1 MYQTPQFQPWYW
13 FNVQKDFEEKYEK
26 VCMVVSELSEVI
38 KHLEKKIIEM
48 EHCQEEPRK
57 TKFRRKCKFF
67 NSGFCKR
74 REDCRFEHPES
85 LCETFQGNVKCP
97 SFRTCPHRH
106 PKVCRDWKVG
116 KCFRGEICLYLHQQ
130 TQKEEIAVNEMANA
144 DADEM
149 FVNEITVNDIDVEEF
164 VADEPVNDEMREK
177 EKKLVTLEINGQK
190 IVVSDLFEVDKE
202 TFELLSLDDIS
213 KFYLDD
219 FQETYRAEYS
229 QVDDRI
235 DHIDDKLFKEN
246 TKEVFT
252 DDNEVNSQ
260 YKSKI
265 LKPVS

>member
-1 MYQTPQFQPWYW
+1 M
-13 FNVQKDFEEKYEK
+13 
-26 VCMVVSELSEVI
+26 
-38 KHLEKKIIEM
+38 
-48 EHCQEEPRK
+48 
-57 TKFRRKCKFF
+57 
-67 NSGFCKR
+67 
-74 REDCRFEHPES
+74 
-85 LCETFQGNVKCP
+85 
-97 SFRTCPHRH
+97 
-106 PKVCRDWKVG
+106 
-116 KCFRGEICLYLHQQ
+116 YLHQQ

-164 VADEPVNDEMREK
+164 VADEPVNDEMKEK

-219 FQETYRAEYS
+219 SQETYRAEYS